1 MKFSIKR
8 AGSKSAPLPLSVLA
22 AMLLWFGAMS
32 MAHADYD
39 GVLDPSFAATGA
51 EYIDWP
57 GYVYGT
63 NQLVDVPI
71 GVFARADGKI
81 LAVSIVDYG
90 PQFVEAIGVSRL
102 SEAGALDTTFGGGT
116 GQAVISPTTA
126 IAWIPQAATLL
137 GSGELVVVGSVQD
150 GNATYASV
158 WEITPD
164 GALDTAFGT
173 DGYVLF
179 DRGVATPADG
189 ATAVVAGDGSN
200 EPEGTLF
207 IAGYTSNGPDELVS
221 PAIFFLA
228 ADGTPL
234 SRSLSV
240 ANATLADGGRF
251 WSGPGACPSDA
262 TSQALYKWRSIAF
275 NTQYFLGNS
284 THYLVV
290 AGDCQSDSTAG
301 EIVVGALGSLSN
313 LDPTF
318 GANGVSYLSFGT
330 DFEDAEDRLAGMAVS
345 YDITGAEQIT
355 LAGTTQVTTDAHTD
369 FGAARLKSNGQFDTS
384 FGNGGHIIINV
395 GQCCGEFSD
404 DSTVYAMLVQRD
416 GKTLIGG
423 STVDG
428 TGVASRAL
436 VRLNP
441 DGSGDTTFGTT
452 GALIGGRIYR
462 EAVSGSDY
470 DDYITAMS
478 FMSGEKILQTG
489 PTFAPGN
496 NIYTGLARVQNDSI
510 FVGSFDALPVPPTG
524 APR

>member
-1 MKFSIKR
+1 MKLSIKR
-8 AGSKSAPLPLSVLA
+8 AGSKTAPIPLGVLA
-22 AMLLWFGAMS
+22 AMLLWIGTIS
-32 MAHADYD
+32 VVHADYD
-39 GVLDPSFAATGA
+39 GMLDPTFAATGA

-57 GYVYGT
+57 GYLYD
-63 NQLVDVPI
+63 NQFFDVPV
-71 GVFARADGKI
+71 GVFARADGTI
-81 LAVSIVDYG
+81 VAVSAVNYG
-90 PQFVEAIGVSRL
+90 PQSVQAIGVARL
-102 SEAGALDTTFGGGT
+102 TEAGTLDTSFGDGT
-116 GQAVISPTTA
+116 GQVVISPTTG

-150 GNATYASV
+150 GNATYAAV

-164 GALDTAFGT
+164 GALDPTFGT

-179 DRGVATPADG
+179 DRGVATPDDG

-200 EPEGTLF
+200 EPQGTLF
-207 IAGYTSNGPDELVS
+207 IAGYTSNGSYEFIS

-240 ANATLADGGRF
+240 ANATLANGGRY
-251 WSGPGACPSDA
+251 WAGPGACPSDT
-262 TSQALYKWRSIAF
+262 TSQALYRWRSIAF
-275 NTQYFLGNS
+275 NAQYFLGNS

-290 AGDCQSDSTAG
+290 AGDCGSASTAG
-301 EIVVGALGSLSN
+301 EIVVAALGSLSN

-318 GANGVSYLSFGT
+318 GANGVSYLSFGAVF
-330 DFEDAEDRLAGMAVS
+330 DEAADRLAGMAVS

-355 LAGTTQVTTDAHTD
+355 LAGTKQLTTDDNID

-384 FGNGGHIIINV
+384 FGNGGHIVINV
-395 GQCCGEFSD
+395 GACCGEISD
-404 DSTVYAMLVQRD
+404 TSSVYAMLVQRD
-416 GKTLIGG
+416 GKTLLGG
-423 STVDG
+423 ATVDSN
-428 TGVASRAL
+428 GVASRAL

-470 DDYITAMS
+470 NDYITAMS

-489 PTFAPGN
+489 PTFASGN
-496 NIYTGLARVQNDSI
+496 NIYTGLARLQNDSI